1 MGSAYNHPMDWFR
14 RLLLLCVVV
23 FPGVAQTAALAPA
36 GTLRAAFL
44 GDNPVLGRVDAKT
57 GSVTGP
63 VADLV
68 KELARRMGV
77 PYTLIPA
84 TGARDITNRLQAH
97 TADLGFMAYNAGRAA
112 DVDFSAPWLLM
123 PNSYIVRGDSP
134 LQKVEDADVAGV
146 HIVAVKNDTQDVYL
160 SAHLKNNRVDTVAAM
175 PALEEIE
182 SMLLSGKMDA
192 FAANRQRL
200 MEAAARF
207 PKLRVL
213 GDNYFV
219 AGQAVAI
226 AKGDPDRLG
235 ALNKILGE
243 VLASGLVKTSIER
256 AGLLGVEAAAPLGR

>member
-1 MGSAYNHPMDWFR
+1 MGSAYNHPMQWLR
-14 RLLLLCVVV
+14 RFLLLSVMVLPCA
-23 FPGVAQTAALAPA
+23 AQTAALAPT

-57 GSVTGP
+57 GAVTGP

-84 TGARDITNRLQAH
+84 AGARDIINRLQAH

-134 LQKVEDADVAGV
+134 LQKVEDADATGV

-160 SAHLKNNRVDTVAAM
+160 SAHLKNNRVDTVATM

-182 SMLLSGKMDA
+182 SMLLGGKIDA

-213 GDNYFV
+213 SDNYFV
-219 AGQAVAI
+219 AGQAVAL
-226 AKGDPDRLG
+226 AKGDADRLG
-235 ALNKILGE
+235 ALNKMLGE
-243 VLASGLVKTSIER
+243 VLATGLVKTSIER
-256 AGLLGVEAAAPLGR
+256 AGLLGVDAAAPLGR

>member
-1 MGSAYNHPMDWFR
+1 MQRLR
-14 RLLLLCVVV
+14 RFLILCVMVL
-23 FPGVAQTAALAPA
+23 PCVAQTSALAPT

-57 GSVTGP
+57 GVVTGP

-84 TGARDITNRLQAH
+84 AGARDIISRLQAH

-123 PNSYIVRGDSP
+123 PNSYIVRADSP
-134 LQKVEDADVAGV
+134 LQKVADADRAGI
-146 HIVAVKNDTQDVYL
+146 HIAAVKNDTQDVYL
-160 SAHLKNNRVDTVAAM
+160 SANLKNNRVDTVAAM

-182 SMLLSGKMDA
+182 SMLLGGKIDA

-207 PKLRVL
+207 PRLRVL
-213 GDNYFV
+213 ADNYFV
-219 AGQAVAI
+219 AGQAVAL

-235 ALNKILGE
+235 ALNKMLGE
-243 VLASGLVKTSIER
+243 VLATGLVKTSIER
-256 AGLLGVEAAAPLGR
+256 AGLLGVDAALPLGR